1 MVQYVFRIQY
11 PWRLKNGCNY
21 CHSLRQACDSR
32 KTRGSLKKL
41 GRETKKEKG
50 NLCFHM
56 HTKED
61 DSSTFIF
68 YENYASEEAFATHLG
83 SPHAKRFG
91 DVFTAQKL
99 GRAETTIVRL
109 SKVEL

>member
-1 MVQYVFRIQY
+1 MMVAIIATVYGKPTTAVKLGEA
-11 PWRLKNGCNY
+11 LKE
-21 CHSLRQACDSR
+21 
-32 KTRGSLKKL
+32 L

-83 SPHAKRFG
+83 SPHAKKFG